1 MKPYMANSKYE
12 PVIGL
17 EIHVQLLTNTKLF
30 CKCSTSFGAEPNSQV
45 CPICLGM
52 PGVLPVLNE
61 KAIEFGIKLALATHC
76 KIAPKSI
83 FARKNYF
90 YPDLP
95 KGYQISQFENPL
107 CQNGY
112 IDIEL
117 DQTIKRVRLTR
128 IHLEEDAGKSIHA
141 EEFVNKNQTFVD
153 LNRCGVPLLEIVS
166 EPDIRSPHEAYL
178 FLNKL
183 KQLVQY
189 LDICDG
195 NMEEGSLR
203 CDANISVRPENT
215 TELGVKTEL
224 KNMNSFKGV
233 ERALE
238 FEINRQINELNQGN
252 KIEQVTLMWDDK
264 ANNAIP
270 MRSKEMAHD
279 YRYFPDPDL
288 VPVLIKQSTIDEI
301 RETLPE
307 LPDIKIKRFISD
319 YNLPEYDA
327 NVLTEVKDIAN
338 YFDDVVKQ
346 TKDPKLTSNWIMS
359 DVLRTLNEQKIKIT
373 EFPIE
378 AFRLSELINLIKKQ
392 IINAKTGK
400 SIFIEML
407 TNNESPSK
415 IVSEKGLNQVSDES
429 EISTM
434 IDDVLNEN
442 NDEVVAYVAGKDKLF
457 SFFVGQIM
465 RRSKGRANPK
475 LVNQILKQKLDSKR

>member
-1 MKPYMANSKYE
+1 MANSKYE

-203 CDANISVRPENT
+203 CDANISVRPENKS
-215 TELGVKTEL
+215 ELGVKTEL